1 MSPPSDRKTK
11 PDNPRPSV
19 LGVELGPDP
28 EARRRDPRR
37 EESARPEP
45 PRSISPFPQ
54 QPAPTVIVEQAPPS
68 RRSIIPRELPGW
80 VGKAAAALFAAVVLP
95 VTLAVTRR
103 IDAGT
108 DEVKARAE
116 LLKKQGEK
124 EAAQAATAKAELT
137 EINLMSQRVSALE
150 ALRGEVA
157 GLRAAVESTNSN
169 VAELTPTTRPP
180 RRLKV
185 RPE

>member
-1 MSPPSDRKTK
+1 M
-11 PDNPRPSV
+11 
-19 LGVELGPDP
+19 
-28 EARRRDPRR
+28 RRRDPRR
-37 EESARPEP
+37 EESARPAPP
-45 PRSISPFPQ
+45 PRSISHFPQ

-95 VTLAVTRR
+95 ITLRVTER

-108 DEVKARAE
+108 QEVKARAE
-116 LLKKQGEK
+116 LLKKQAEK
-124 EAAQAATAKAELT
+124 EAAQAAAAKAELT
-137 EINLMSQRVSALE
+137 EINLMSQRVSSLE
-150 ALRGEVA
+150 ALRSEVA

-180 RRLKV
+180 KRLKV